1 MPLSGIWLAACPT
14 SPDIIQIIMRLWRT
28 LLCICLS
35 AACIWGQ
42 NTTGT
47 ILGVIRDSSGAV
59 IAGAKVRIANEATNI
74 SVRMVTNASGDYV
87 ATNLPAA
94 LYSVHA
100 ESPGFRKTLVEHVA
114 LLLNATQRQDLTLQA
129 GTLEQEVTVVAEAP
143 VIASE
148 TSSVSSTVES
158 HAVLNLPLDGRTLD
172 ALLLLTA
179 GNTSDSASNP
189 RLAGNIYW
197 GGNNYAVDGVAF
209 NDTGNG
215 GAAYSYSTR
224 LTTTPSVDTV
234 QEIRVES
241 VNAKAENEGSKRHPD
256 DHPRRRQPPPPGV

>member
-1 MPLSGIWLAACPT
+1 
-14 SPDIIQIIMRLWRT
+14 MRLSRT
-28 LLCICLS
+28 LLCICLG
-35 AACIWGQ
+35 AACIRSQ

-74 SVRMVTNASGDYV
+74 AVSVVTNASGDYV

-100 ESPGFRKTLVEHVA
+100 ESPGFRKSLVEHVA

-129 GTLEQEVTVVAEAP
+129 GTIEQEVTVVAEAA

-158 HAVLNLPLDGRTLD
+158 HAVLNLPLDRRTLD
-172 ALLLLTA
+172 PLVLHTA
-179 GNTSDSASNP
+179 GNTSDSANNP
-189 RLAGNIYW
+189 RLAGN
-197 GGNNYAVDGVAF
+197 
-209 NDTGNG
+209 
-215 GAAYSYSTR
+215 
-224 LTTTPSVDTV
+224 
-234 QEIRVES
+234 
-241 VNAKAENEGSKRHPD
+241 
-256 DHPRRRQPPPPGV
+256 